1 MKIKLSFFLFIISF
15 ALCKGQ
21 DMDRARKY
29 LDKLCSKR
37 MAGRGYVKHADLKAA
52 EFLKKEFQE
61 IGLQP
66 FKGTYFQNFNLNI
79 NTFPGKVILELDGK
93 KLVTGQDYIVNPIS
107 GAGKGEYEVK
117 FLDTLI
123 FSDKSVREKFLAS
136 DNSHSVFVYESRH
149 YQKIT
154 ELPLDYLNKIHE
166 APCIIEL
173 EDRKLIAGLS
183 GNQFSHPFFKVKK
196 EVFNKST
203 KKIKFRL
210 DAELIKDYQTQNVIA
225 YIKGKTKP
233 DSMVIIS
240 AHYDHLGR
248 MGKKTYFPGANDNAS
263 GVAMMLEL
271 ARYYAKPENKPDYTI
286 FFMAF
291 GAEEVGLLGSKYFT
305 EHPYFFLTR
314 IRFMINLDLL
324 GTGEDGMMVVN
335 ATVNPAEFG
344 LLEDINKRKSYL
356 PVIKK
361 RGVAAN
367 SDHYYFSEND
377 VPAFFFYTLGGITA
391 YHDIY
396 DKPKTL
402 PLTKFKEVFL
412 LISDF
417 IKEL

>member
-1 MKIKLSFFLFIISF
+1 M
-15 ALCKGQ
+15 G
-21 DMDRARKY
+21 
-29 LDKLCSKR
+29 
-37 MAGRGYVKHADLKAA
+37 GRGYVNNGDKKAA
-52 EFLKKEFQE
+52 EFLRKEFQK
-61 IGLQP
+61 IGVQP
-66 FKGTYFQNFNLNI
+66 FKGTYFQNFNLDI
-79 NTFPGKVILELDGK
+79 NTFPGKVILQIDNK
-93 KLVTGQDYIVNPIS
+93 KLITGKDYIVNPIS
-107 GAGKGEYEVK
+107 GPGKGEYNVK
-117 FLDTLI
+117 YLDTLI
-123 FSDKSVREKFLAS
+123 FTDSSIRKNFLNS
-136 DNSHSVFVYESRH
+136 DNSRSVFVYESKY

-154 ELPLDYLNKIHE
+154 ELSLDYLDKIHE

-173 EDRKLIAGLS
+173 EDRKLTAGLS
-183 GNQFSHPFFKVKK
+183 ANQFSHPFFKVKK
-196 EVFNKST
+196 ESFDMST
-203 KKIKFRL
+203 RQIKFQL
-210 DAELIKDYQTQNVIA
+210 DAKLIKNYQTQNVIG

-263 GVAMMLEL
+263 GVSMMLEL
-271 ARYYAKPENKPDYTI
+271 ARHYAEPENQPDYTI

-291 GAEEVGLLGSKYFT
+291 GAEETGLLGSKYFT

-324 GTGEDGMMVVN
+324 GTGDDGMMVVN
-335 ATVNPAEFG
+335 ATVNPAEFS
-344 LLEDINKRKSYL
+344 LLEAINKKNNYL

-361 RGVAAN
+361 RGPAAN
-367 SDHYYFSEND
+367 SDHYYFSERE
-377 VPAFFFYTLGGITA
+377 VPAFFFYTLGGIAA

-396 DKPKTL
+396 DKPETL